1 MRSESSCKPKALNT
15 SLSYEILKI
24 ARFNNH
30 KSTPIM
36 NVLINQKLT
45 HETLVDLWH
54 FEFETS
60 FRIWPF
66 PARKT
71 PIPAK
76 SQNRQNGFLSCCFTL
91 SPIHSSPCDLADN
104 SFCSLPIPDSHCA
117 YASRRRDIV
126 AAAADYKSPA
136 SLRIARKASPLT
148 RRLQRPCSAWIYTAS
163 A

>member
-1 MRSESSCKPKALNT
+1 MRYWRLFDSNITNLLA
-15 SLSYEILKI
+15 
-24 ARFNNH
+24 
-30 KSTPIM
+30 IM
-36 NVLINQKLT
+36 NMLIKLQLT
-45 HETLVDLWH
+45 HETPVDLLH
-54 FEFETS
+54 FWFEAT

-76 SQNRQNGFLSCCFTL
+76 SQCRQNGFLSCCSTI
-91 SPIHSSPCDLADN
+91 SPAPFFCLTPLLP
-104 SFCSLPIPDSHCA
+104 SFCRHFLLSLPIPNSHCSHTSWRQ
-117 YASRRRDIV
+117 YI

-136 SLRIARKASPLT
+136 SLRIACEASLLT